1 MSFISSFK
9 VIKVVGLPEP
19 WFFFFFGI
27 PSSIAE
33 PAAVIPDGAKTNP

>member
-19 WFFFFFGI
+19 WIFFFGI